1 MSQKPLWDQ
10 YRRQQSLCL
19 RTANCTE
26 TSKMNLH
33 LSSLVLIWLL
43 TSCGAVTTE
52 QNDSLTTPK
61 GHVAT
66 QEAPTSG
73 PRLLPDPTTDV
84 QRSAQTPTPAV
95 QTGAAATFPLL
106 PELSDST
113 RAENATTGQQADV
126 PMQPSTPATAAATPM
141 ETSSSTSIPTT
152 LPPSTSIPTTL
163 PPSTSIP
170 TTLPPGTTAS
180 MSTQPTLITDVQPTA
195 PSQTTPATTKRTLE
209 DIIRPEKD
217 GGRPK
222 KEATK
227 EANHSTVVAWVIGAT
242 LVLMMVSFLV
252 IYIRKRKLN
261 EQQITIKNW
270 AGPSPFIEDGE
281 DNGQIRQRS
290 SNRISLSSFLPQS
303 LSRKL
308 SLLPE
313 TDEEMEDI
321 NPGTT
326 FGDRREGAPSDQQGA
341 GRDVEGR
348 TGAAANA
355 PEAKTTNGVAEKET
369 CVRAASPTTT
379 VGDLMAVS
387 LTDDF
392 PANGV
397 GETAQG

>member
-10 YRRQQSLCL
+10 YRRQQSLW
-19 RTANCTE
+19 TANCTE
-26 TSKMNLH
+26 TTKMNLH

-43 TSCGAVTTE
+43 TPCGAVTTE
-52 QNDSLTTPK
+52 QNVSLTTPK
-61 GHVAT
+61 GRVAT
-66 QEAPTSG
+66 QEAHTSG
-73 PRLLPDPTTDV
+73 PRLLLPDPTTDE
-84 QRSAQTPTPAV
+84 QRSAQTLTPAV
-95 QTGAAATFPLL
+95 QTGAAATFPPL

-126 PMQPSTPATAAATPM
+126 PMQPGTPATAATTPM

-180 MSTQPTLITDVQPTA
+180 MSTQPTIIRDVQPTA
-195 PSQTTPATTKRTLE
+195 PSQTTPATTKRTLK
-209 DIIRPEKD
+209 DIRPEED

-242 LVLMMVSFLV
+242 LFLMMVSFLV

-281 DNGQIRQRS
+281 DNGQIRWRP

-303 LSRKL
+303 LSRRL

-341 GRDVEGR
+341 GRDVEGSA
-348 TGAAANA
+348 GAAADA
-355 PEAKTTNGVAEKET
+355 PEAKTTNGVAEKEN

-379 VGDLMAVS
+379 APGDLMAVS